1 MDIATYSDF
10 RQNMKS
16 FLDLVIKTH
25 KPLFIT
31 RKQGEELVVL
41 SKEDYMS
48 LQETL
53 YLLSSPNNAKRLKE
67 SIHQYKQGKVTKH
80 HLEKE

>member
-1 MDIATYSDF
+1 MEIATFSDF
-10 RQNMKS
+10 RQNMKT
-16 FLDLVIKTH
+16 FLDAVVKTH

-31 RKQGEELVVL
+31 RKQGDELVVM
-41 SKEDYMS
+41 SKEDYTS

-67 SIHQYKQGKVTKH
+67 SIAQYEKGKLSKRK
-80 HLEKE
+80 LSL